1 MRPVR
6 ARSKTHLVW
15 VADQPCEVC
24 QADDVQAH
32 HLLTAQPKAMSRK
45 AGYQWV
51 VPLCCFHHAML
62 HSVGECKFF
71 RDHYLNDFKEIAKG
85 YALASPVKKIREAAG
100 L

>member
-32 HLLTAQPKAMSRK
+32 HLLTAQPKAMSRR
-45 AGYQWV
+45 AGDQWV
-51 VPLCCFHHAML
+51 VPLCCFHHAIL
-62 HSVGECKFF
+62 HSVGEMKFF
-71 RDHYLNDFKEIAKG
+71 REHDLRDYKGRAKA